1 MAWHTV
7 VAKETSF
14 VVETVLCLD
23 FDGDCMNLHM
33 YFNIYGTEIS
43 KLIAVNF
50 LFSSQSIITEV

>member
-1 MAWHTV
+1 M